1 MKIMKRPYPPEQ
13 DHHFDDDEEFMESG
27 GLLHFEPANNDLW
40 PWIKETFLH
49 EWAALHNPDHEH
61 LLSLDI
67 PDISFLWA
75 YNTCEAKE
83 KRVLG
88 QTEKVMINVGG
99 WKKSRQEVQYIEWF
113 GDVPDFLIT
122 LDARVCQVMSDVDFM
137 ALIEHEL
144 YHIGHKRNKN
154 TGEFEYTSMGE
165 PRLFL
170 RGHDVEEFHGV
181 VQRYGASPDV
191 QKMVE
196 LANNGPTI
204 SRANIAHACGTC
216 LLKLA

>member
-1 MKIMKRPYPPEQ
+1 MKRPLPPIQ
-13 DHHFDDDEEFMESG
+13 DSQNTDVEDDEFVDSG
-27 GLLHFEPANNDLW
+27 GLLHFESANNDLW
-40 PWIKETFLH
+40 PWIQTTFLE
-49 EWAALHNPDHEH
+49 EWGDLYNPDHEH
-61 LLSLDI
+61 LLSYQ
-67 PDISFLWA
+67 PPEISFLWA
-75 YNTCEAKE
+75 YTKCEAKDR
-83 KRVLG
+83 RVLG
-88 QTEKVMINVGG
+88 QTERVMINVSG
-99 WKKSRQEVQYIEWF
+99 WKRDRQELQLIEWF
-113 GDVPDFLIT
+113 GDVPKYIIT
-122 LDARVCQVMSDVDFM
+122 LDARICQVMSDIDFC

-144 YHIGHKRNKN
+144 YHIGHKKNKN
-154 TGEFEYTSMGE
+154 TDEFEYTSMGE

-196 LANNGPTI
+196 LANDGPTI